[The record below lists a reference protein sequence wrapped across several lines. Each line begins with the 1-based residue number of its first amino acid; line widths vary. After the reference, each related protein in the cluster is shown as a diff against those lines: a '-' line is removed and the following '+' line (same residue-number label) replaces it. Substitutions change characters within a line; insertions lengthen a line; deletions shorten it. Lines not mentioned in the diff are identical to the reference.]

1 MRNRSEC
8 FNADWKF
15 CAGNVPR
22 FEAPELDDSGWTT
35 VNLPHDWSIGQ
46 PFDPTLPHGSQHAY
60 LPNGVVNYRKRFRPE
75 CREGERILLDFDGVY
90 RSADLFVNGRHIL
103 KHFNGYTGFEADIT
117 DALVPGE
124 NLVAVRADNSIEQT
138 SRWYTGSGINRS
150 VRLRR
155 IGPLHFLRH
164 GLVIDAKIDGRVRI
178 TTECS
183 LSGDVLFTI
192 HGPAGE
198 KVAEHHG
205 PAAVFTVGNPQLWS
219 PDTPNLY
226 ICTAQLFDGSGAEI
240 DRITAR
246 FGFRSVEFDPEH
258 GFLLNGKKLL
268 LRGVNIHEELCGIG
282 TAVFRDGVARRYHIL
297 KSLGVNAV
305 RLAHHP
311 YAPEFLELADE
322 MGLLIFDEAFDKWTG
337 QYYGYQ
343 VAFEDHWRDDV
354 AEFVRRDRN
363 HPSVFL
369 WSVGN
374 EVVDQQLDGQ
384 DGFGVDRLIVMRD
397 FVHKLDPD
405 RQVTCALYPSR
416 RSGARWNHPHYREM
430 DIHQMAH
437 GMDVVAVN
445 YMGEFFVRDHA
456 RHPGMVFLVS
466 EGTTNHGVRC
476 WFEFDHGFGCGSF
489 YWGGFDYLGEARWPH
504 KNWYSGL
511 IDRAGYPKSIA
522 YQAQVAW
529 DPEPR
534 IHIAVHADEKPEMRN
549 WNDVQ
554 LEWENMRSHWN
565 WEEGEAVRVA
575 VYTNCERVVLL
586 LNGRPVGSKVRSE
599 NDCCRIPFE
608 FVYAPGEL
616 TANGYNGDQ
625 LAATGTLR
633 TAGKPVELKLHAE
646 RTAIASDGLGHAG
659 IALFDV
665 AGTRCAVTDAVVHL
679 HVSGEGSLFG
689 VSNGDT
695 TSLQPFKS
703 NAVRLFEGRALAV
716 VRAGFRPGECR
727 LRAVCDIDGTELE
740 SEIVFSIGRE
750 MR

>member
-8 FNADWKF
+8 FNANWKF

-22 FEAPELDDSGWTT
+22 FEEPGLDDTGWTA

-60 LPNGVVNYRKRFRPE
+60 LPNGVVNYRKRFRAE
-75 CREGERILLDFDGVY
+75 CGSGERLLLDFDGVY

-164 GLVIDAKIDGRVRI
+164 GLVIDAKIDGHVRI
-178 TTECS
+178 AAECS
-183 LSGDVLFTI
+183 LPGNVLFTI
-192 HGPAGE
+192 HDPSGKRTA
-198 KVAEHHG
+198 AHHG
-205 PAAVFTVGNPQLWS
+205 PAAAFTVGNPQLWS

-226 ICTAQLFDGSGAEI
+226 TCTAQLFDETGAEV
-240 DRITAR
+240 DRITAK

-258 GFLLNGKKLL
+258 GFVLNGKKLL
-268 LRGVNIHEELCGIG
+268 LRGVNIHEDLCGIG
-282 TAVFRDGVARRYHIL
+282 PAVFRDGVARRYRIL

-311 YAPEFLELADE
+311 YAPEYLELADE

-343 VAFEDHWRDDV
+343 VAFEDHWRGDV

-384 DGFGVDRLIVMRD
+384 DGYGVDRLIVMRD
-397 FVHKLDPD
+397 FVHKLDPT
-405 RQVTCALYPSR
+405 RKVTCALYPSR
-416 RSGARWNHPHYREM
+416 RSGVKWDHPDFREKA

-437 GMDVVAVN
+437 HMDVVAAN
-445 YMGEFFVRDHA
+445 YMGEYFARDHVKY
-456 RHPGMVFLVS
+456 PQMTFLVS
-466 EGTTNHGVRC
+466 EATTNRGVGS
-476 WFEFDHGFGCGSF
+476 WFDFDHELGGGSF

-522 YQAQVAW
+522 YQAQIAW
-529 DPEPR
+529 DPAPR
-534 IHIAVHADEKPEMRN
+534 IHIAVHADEKAEVRN

-565 WEEGEAVRVA
+565 WKEGETVRVA

-599 NDCCRIPFE
+599 SDCCRIPFE
-608 FVYAPGEL
+608 FAYAPGEL
-616 TANGYNGDQ
+616 TANGYNGDK
-625 LAATGTLR
+625 LAATGTLA
-633 TAGKPVELKLHAE
+633 TAGKPVELRLRAE
-646 RTAIASDGLGHAG
+646 RTAIAPDGLGHVE
-659 IALFDV
+659 IALFDA

-679 HVSGEGSLFG
+679 RVSGDGSLFG

-695 TSLQPFKS
+695 TSPQPFKS

-716 VRAGFRPGECR
+716 VRAGLRPGECR
-727 LRAVCDIDGTELE
+727 LRAVCEIDGAELA
-740 SEIVFSIGRE
+740 SELAFSVG
-750 MR
+750 

>member
-8 FNADWKF
+8 FNANWKF

-22 FEAPELDDSGWTT
+22 FEEPGLDDTGWTA

-60 LPNGVVNYRKRFRPE
+60 LPNGVVNYRKRFRAE
-75 CREGERILLDFDGVY
+75 CGSGERLLLDFDGVY

-164 GLVIDAKIDGRVRI
+164 GLVIDAKIDGHVRI
-178 TTECS
+178 AAECS
-183 LSGDVLFTI
+183 LPGNVLFTI
-192 HGPAGE
+192 HDPSGKRSA
-198 KVAEHHG
+198 AHHG
-205 PAAVFTVGNPQLWS
+205 PAAAFTVGNPQLWS

-226 ICTAQLFDGSGAEI
+226 TCTAQLFDETGAEV
-240 DRITAR
+240 DRITAK

-258 GFLLNGKKLL
+258 GFVLNGKKLL
-268 LRGVNIHEELCGIG
+268 LRGVNIHEDLCGIG
-282 TAVFRDGVARRYHIL
+282 TAVFRDGVARRYRIL

-311 YAPEFLELADE
+311 YAPEYLELADE

-343 VAFEDHWRDDV
+343 VAFEDHWRGDV

-384 DGFGVDRLIVMRD
+384 DGYGVDRLIVMRD
-397 FVHKLDPD
+397 FVHKLDPT
-405 RQVTCALYPSR
+405 RKVTCALYPSR
-416 RSGARWNHPHYREM
+416 RSGVKWDHPDFREKA

-437 GMDVVAVN
+437 HMDVVAAN
-445 YMGEFFVRDHA
+445 YMGEYFARDHVKY
-456 RHPGMVFLVS
+456 PQMTFLVS
-466 EGTTNHGVRC
+466 EATTNRGVGS
-476 WFEFDHGFGCGSF
+476 WFDFDHELGGGSF

-522 YQAQVAW
+522 YQAQIAW
-529 DPEPR
+529 DPAPR
-534 IHIAVHADEKPEMRN
+534 IHIAVHADEKAEVRN

-565 WEEGEAVRVA
+565 WKEGETVRVA

-599 NDCCRIPFE
+599 SDCCRIPFE
-608 FVYAPGEL
+608 FAYAPGEL
-616 TANGYNGDQ
+616 TANGYNGDK
-625 LAATGTLR
+625 LAATGTLA
-633 TAGKPVELKLHAE
+633 TAGKPVELRLRAE
-646 RTAIASDGLGHAG
+646 RTAIAPDGLGHVE
-659 IALFDV
+659 IALFDA

-679 HVSGEGSLFG
+679 RVSGDGSLFG

-695 TSLQPFKS
+695 TSPQPFKS

-716 VRAGFRPGECR
+716 VRAGLRPGECR
-727 LRAVCDIDGTELE
+727 LRAVCEIDGAELA
-740 SEIVFSIGRE
+740 SELAFSVG
-750 MR
+750 

>member
-8 FNADWKF
+8 FNANWKF

-22 FEAPELDDSGWTT
+22 FEEPGLDDTGWTA

-60 LPNGVVNYRKRFRPE
+60 LPNGVVNYRKRFRAE
-75 CREGERILLDFDGVY
+75 CGSGERLLLDFDGVY

-164 GLVIDAKIDGRVRI
+164 GLVIDAKIDGHVRI
-178 TTECS
+178 AAECS
-183 LSGDVLFTI
+183 LPGNVLFTI
-192 HGPAGE
+192 HDPSGKRSA
-198 KVAEHHG
+198 AHHG
-205 PAAVFTVGNPQLWS
+205 PAAAFTVGNPQLWS

-226 ICTAQLFDGSGAEI
+226 TCTAQLFDETGAEA
-240 DRITAR
+240 DRITAK

-258 GFLLNGKKLL
+258 GFVLNGKKLL
-268 LRGVNIHEELCGIG
+268 LRGVNIHEDLCGIG
-282 TAVFRDGVARRYHIL
+282 TAVFRDGVARRYRIL

-311 YAPEFLELADE
+311 YAPEYLELADE

-343 VAFEDHWRDDV
+343 VAFEDHWRGDV

-384 DGFGVDRLIVMRD
+384 DGYGVDRLIVMRD
-397 FVHKLDPD
+397 FVHKLDPT
-405 RQVTCALYPSR
+405 RKVTCALYPSR
-416 RSGARWNHPHYREM
+416 RSGVKWDHPDFREKA

-437 GMDVVAVN
+437 HMDVVAAN
-445 YMGEFFVRDHA
+445 YMGEYFARDHVKY
-456 RHPGMVFLVS
+456 PQMTFLVS
-466 EGTTNHGVRC
+466 EATTNRGVGS
-476 WFEFDHGFGCGSF
+476 WFDFDHELGGGSF

-522 YQAQVAW
+522 YQAQIAW
-529 DPEPR
+529 DPAPR
-534 IHIAVHADEKPEMRN
+534 IHIAVHADEKAEVRN

-565 WEEGEAVRVA
+565 WKEGETVRVA

-599 NDCCRIPFE
+599 SDCCRIPFE
-608 FVYAPGEL
+608 FAYAPGEL
-616 TANGYNGDQ
+616 TANGYNGDK
-625 LAATGTLR
+625 LAATGTLA
-633 TAGKPVELKLHAE
+633 TAGKPVELRLRAE
-646 RTAIASDGLGHAG
+646 RTAIAPDGLGHVE
-659 IALFDV
+659 IALFDA

-679 HVSGEGSLFG
+679 RVSGDGSLFG

-695 TSLQPFKS
+695 TSPQPFKS
-703 NAVRLFEGRALAV
+703 DAVRLFEGRALAV
-716 VRAGFRPGECR
+716 VRAGLRPGECR
-727 LRAVCDIDGTELE
+727 LRAVCEIDGAELA
-740 SEIVFSIGRE
+740 SELAFSVG
-750 MR
+750 

>member
-8 FNADWKF
+8 FNANWKF

-22 FEAPELDDSGWTT
+22 FEEPGLDDTGWTA

-46 PFDPTLPHGSQHAY
+46 PFDSTLPHGSQHAY
-60 LPNGVVNYRKRFRPE
+60 LPNGVVNYRKRFRAE
-75 CREGERILLDFDGVY
+75 CGSGERLLLDFDGVY

-103 KHFNGYTGFEADIT
+103 KHFNGYTVFEADIT

-164 GLVIDAKIDGRVRI
+164 GLVIDAKIDGHVRI
-178 TTECS
+178 AAECS
-183 LSGDVLFTI
+183 LPGNVLFTI
-192 HGPAGE
+192 HDPSGKRSA
-198 KVAEHHG
+198 AHHG
-205 PAAVFTVGNPQLWS
+205 PAAAFTVGNPQLWS

-226 ICTAQLFDGSGAEI
+226 TCTAQLFDETGAEV
-240 DRITAR
+240 DRITAK

-258 GFLLNGKKLL
+258 GFVLNGKKLL
-268 LRGVNIHEELCGIG
+268 LRGVNIHEDLCGIG
-282 TAVFRDGVARRYHIL
+282 TAVFRDGVARRYRIL

-311 YAPEFLELADE
+311 YAPEYLELADE

-343 VAFEDHWRDDV
+343 VAFEDHWRGDV

-384 DGFGVDRLIVMRD
+384 DGYGVDRLIVMRD
-397 FVHKLDPD
+397 FVHKLDPT
-405 RQVTCALYPSR
+405 RKVTCALYPSR
-416 RSGARWNHPHYREM
+416 RSGVKWDHPDFREKA

-437 GMDVVAVN
+437 HMDVVAAN
-445 YMGEFFVRDHA
+445 YMGEYFARDHVKY
-456 RHPGMVFLVS
+456 PQMTFLVS
-466 EGTTNHGVRC
+466 EATTNRGVGS
-476 WFEFDHGFGCGSF
+476 WFDFDHELGGGSF

-522 YQAQVAW
+522 YQAQIAW
-529 DPEPR
+529 DPAPR
-534 IHIAVHADEKPEMRN
+534 IHIAVHADEKAEVRN

-565 WEEGEAVRVA
+565 WKEGETVRVA

-599 NDCCRIPFE
+599 SDCCRIPFE
-608 FVYAPGEL
+608 FAYAPGEL
-616 TANGYNGDQ
+616 TANGYNGDK
-625 LAATGTLR
+625 LAATGTLA
-633 TAGKPVELKLHAE
+633 TAGKPVELRLRAE
-646 RTAIASDGLGHAG
+646 RTAIAPDGLGHVE
-659 IALFDV
+659 IALFDA

-679 HVSGEGSLFG
+679 RVSGDGSLFG

-695 TSLQPFKS
+695 TSPQPFKS

-716 VRAGFRPGECR
+716 VRAGLRPGECR
-727 LRAVCDIDGTELE
+727 LRAVCEIDGAELA
-740 SEIVFSIGRE
+740 SELAFSVG
-750 MR
+750 

>member
-8 FNADWKF
+8 FNANWKF

-22 FEAPELDDSGWTT
+22 FEEPGLDDTGWTA

-60 LPNGVVNYRKRFRPE
+60 LPNGVVNYRKRFRAE
-75 CREGERILLDFDGVY
+75 CGSGERLLLDFDGVY

-164 GLVIDAKIDGRVRI
+164 GLVIDAKIDGHVRI
-178 TTECS
+178 AAECS
-183 LSGDVLFTI
+183 LPGNVLFTI
-192 HGPAGE
+192 HDPSGKRTA
-198 KVAEHHG
+198 AHHG
-205 PAAVFTVGNPQLWS
+205 PAAAFTVGNPQLWS

-226 ICTAQLFDGSGAEI
+226 TCTAQLFDETGAEA
-240 DRITAR
+240 DRITAK
-246 FGFRSVEFDPEH
+246 FGFRSVEFDPKH
-258 GFLLNGKKLL
+258 GFVLNGKKLL
-268 LRGVNIHEELCGIG
+268 LRGVNIHEDLCGIG
-282 TAVFRDGVARRYHIL
+282 TAVFRDGVARRYRIL

-311 YAPEFLELADE
+311 YAPEYLELADE

-343 VAFEDHWRDDV
+343 VAFEDHWRGDV

-384 DGFGVDRLIVMRD
+384 DGYGVDRLIVMRD
-397 FVHKLDPD
+397 FVHKLDPT
-405 RQVTCALYPSR
+405 RKVTCALYPSR
-416 RSGARWNHPHYREM
+416 RSGVKWDHPDFREKA

-437 GMDVVAVN
+437 HMDVVAAN
-445 YMGEFFVRDHA
+445 YMGEYFARDHVKY
-456 RHPGMVFLVS
+456 PQMTFLVS
-466 EGTTNHGVRC
+466 EATTNRGVGS
-476 WFEFDHGFGCGSF
+476 WFDFDHELGGGSF

-522 YQAQVAW
+522 YQAQIAW
-529 DPEPR
+529 DPAPR
-534 IHIAVHADEKPEMRN
+534 IHIAVHADEKAEVRN

-565 WEEGEAVRVA
+565 WKEGETVRVA

-599 NDCCRIPFE
+599 SDCCRIPFE
-608 FVYAPGEL
+608 FAYAPGEL
-616 TANGYNGDQ
+616 TANGYNGDK
-625 LAATGTLR
+625 LAATGTLA
-633 TAGKPVELKLHAE
+633 TAGKPVELRLRAE
-646 RTAIASDGLGHAG
+646 RTAIAPDGLGHVE
-659 IALFDV
+659 IALFDA

-679 HVSGEGSLFG
+679 RVSGDGSLFG

-695 TSLQPFKS
+695 TSPQPFKS

-716 VRAGFRPGECR
+716 VRAGLRPGECR
-727 LRAVCDIDGTELE
+727 LRAVCEIDGAELA
-740 SEIVFSIGRE
+740 SELAFSVG
-750 MR
+750 

>member
-8 FNADWKF
+8 FNANWKF

-22 FEAPELDDSGWTT
+22 FEEPGLDDTGWTA

-46 PFDPTLPHGSQHAY
+46 PFDSTLPHGSQHAY
-60 LPNGVVNYRKRFRPE
+60 LPNGVVNYRKRFRAE
-75 CREGERILLDFDGVY
+75 CGSGERLLLDFDGVY

-155 IGPLHFLRH
+155 IGPLYFLRH
-164 GLVIDAKIDGRVRI
+164 GLVIDAKIDGHVRI
-178 TTECS
+178 AAECS
-183 LSGDVLFTI
+183 LPGNVLFTI
-192 HGPAGE
+192 HDPSGKRTA
-198 KVAEHHG
+198 AHHG
-205 PAAVFTVGNPQLWS
+205 PAAAFTVGNPQLWS

-226 ICTAQLFDGSGAEI
+226 TCTAQLFDETGAEV
-240 DRITAR
+240 DRITAK

-258 GFLLNGKKLL
+258 GFVLNGKKLL
-268 LRGVNIHEELCGIG
+268 LRGVNIHEDLCGIG
-282 TAVFRDGVARRYHIL
+282 TAVFRDGVARRYRIL

-311 YAPEFLELADE
+311 YAPEYLELADE

-343 VAFEDHWRDDV
+343 VAFEDHWRGDV

-384 DGFGVDRLIVMRD
+384 DGYGVDRLIVMRD
-397 FVHKLDPD
+397 FVHKLDPT
-405 RQVTCALYPSR
+405 RKVTCALYPSR
-416 RSGARWNHPHYREM
+416 RSGVKWDHPDFREKA

-437 GMDVVAVN
+437 HMDVVAAN
-445 YMGEFFVRDHA
+445 YMGEYFARDHVKY
-456 RHPGMVFLVS
+456 PQMTFLVS
-466 EGTTNHGVRC
+466 EATTNRGVGS
-476 WFEFDHGFGCGSF
+476 WFDFDHELGGGSF

-522 YQAQVAW
+522 YQAQIAW
-529 DPEPR
+529 DPAPR
-534 IHIAVHADEKPEMRN
+534 IHIAVHADEKAEVRN

-565 WEEGEAVRVA
+565 WKEGETVRVA

-599 NDCCRIPFE
+599 SDCCRIPFE
-608 FVYAPGEL
+608 FAYAPGEL
-616 TANGYNGDQ
+616 TANGYNGDK
-625 LAATGTLR
+625 LAATGTLA
-633 TAGKPVELKLHAE
+633 TAGKPVELRLRAE
-646 RTAIASDGLGHAG
+646 RTAIAPDGLGHVE
-659 IALFDV
+659 IALFDA

-679 HVSGEGSLFG
+679 RVSGDGSLFG

-695 TSLQPFKS
+695 TSPQPFKS

-716 VRAGFRPGECR
+716 VRAGLRPGECR
-727 LRAVCDIDGTELE
+727 LRAVCEIDGAELA
-740 SEIVFSIGRE
+740 SELAFSVG
-750 MR
+750 

>member
-8 FNADWKF
+8 FNANWKF

-22 FEAPELDDSGWTT
+22 FEEPGLDDTGWTA

-60 LPNGVVNYRKRFRPE
+60 LPNGVVNYRKRFRAE
-75 CREGERILLDFDGVY
+75 CGSGERLLLDFDGVY

-164 GLVIDAKIDGRVRI
+164 GLVIDAKIDGHVRI
-178 TTECS
+178 AAECS
-183 LSGDVLFTI
+183 LPGNVLFTI
-192 HGPAGE
+192 HDPSGKRSA
-198 KVAEHHG
+198 AHHG
-205 PAAVFTVGNPQLWS
+205 PAAAFTVGNPQLWS

-226 ICTAQLFDGSGAEI
+226 TCTAQLFDETGAEV
-240 DRITAR
+240 DRITAK

-258 GFLLNGKKLL
+258 GFVLNGKKLL
-268 LRGVNIHEELCGIG
+268 LRGVNIHEDLCGIG
-282 TAVFRDGVARRYHIL
+282 TAVFRDGVARRYRIL

-311 YAPEFLELADE
+311 YAPEYLELADE

-343 VAFEDHWRDDV
+343 VAFEDHWRGDV

-384 DGFGVDRLIVMRD
+384 DGYGVDRLIVMRD
-397 FVHKLDPD
+397 FVHKLDPT
-405 RQVTCALYPSR
+405 RKVTCALYPSR
-416 RSGARWNHPHYREM
+416 RSGVKWDHPDFREKA

-437 GMDVVAVN
+437 HMDVVAAN
-445 YMGEFFVRDHA
+445 YMGEYFARDHVKY
-456 RHPGMVFLVS
+456 PQMTFLIS
-466 EGTTNHGVRC
+466 EATTNRGVGS
-476 WFEFDHGFGCGSF
+476 WFDFDPELGGGSF

-522 YQAQVAW
+522 YQAQIAW
-529 DPEPR
+529 DPAPR
-534 IHIAVHADEKPEMRN
+534 IHIAVHADEKAEVRN

-554 LEWENMRSHWN
+554 LEWENMRSHCN
-565 WEEGEAVRVA
+565 WKEGETVRVA

-599 NDCCRIPFE
+599 SDCCRIPFE
-608 FVYAPGEL
+608 FAYAPGEL
-616 TANGYNGDQ
+616 TANGYNGDK
-625 LAATGTLR
+625 LAATGTLA
-633 TAGKPVELKLHAE
+633 TAGKPVELRLRAE
-646 RTAIASDGLGHAG
+646 RTAIAPDGLGHVE
-659 IALFDV
+659 IALFDA

-679 HVSGEGSLFG
+679 RVSGDGSLFG

-695 TSLQPFKS
+695 TSPQPFKS

-716 VRAGFRPGECR
+716 VRAGLRPGECR
-727 LRAVCDIDGTELE
+727 LRAVCEIDGAELA
-740 SEIVFSIGRE
+740 SELAFSVG
-750 MR
+750 

>member
-8 FNADWKF
+8 FNANWKF

-22 FEAPELDDSGWTT
+22 FEEPGLDDTGWTA

-46 PFDPTLPHGSQHAY
+46 PFDSTLPHGSQHAY
-60 LPNGVVNYRKRFRPE
+60 LPNGVVNYRKRFRAE
-75 CREGERILLDFDGVY
+75 CGSGERLLLDFDGVY

-164 GLVIDAKIDGRVRI
+164 GLVIDAKIDGHVRI
-178 TTECS
+178 AAECS
-183 LSGDVLFTI
+183 LPGNVLFTI
-192 HGPAGE
+192 HDPSGKRTA
-198 KVAEHHG
+198 AHHG
-205 PAAVFTVGNPQLWS
+205 PAAAFTVGNPQLWS

-226 ICTAQLFDGSGAEI
+226 TCTAQLFDETGAEV
-240 DRITAR
+240 DRITAK

-258 GFLLNGKKLL
+258 GFVLNGKKLL
-268 LRGVNIHEELCGIG
+268 LRGVNIHEDLCGIG
-282 TAVFRDGVARRYHIL
+282 TAVFRDGVARRYRIL

-311 YAPEFLELADE
+311 YAPEYLELADE

-343 VAFEDHWRDDV
+343 VAFEDHWRGDV

-384 DGFGVDRLIVMRD
+384 DGYGVDRLIVMRD
-397 FVHKLDPD
+397 FVHKLDPT
-405 RQVTCALYPSR
+405 RKVTCALYPSR
-416 RSGARWNHPHYREM
+416 RSGVKWDHPDFREKA

-437 GMDVVAVN
+437 HMDVVAAN
-445 YMGEFFVRDHA
+445 YMGEYFARDHVKY
-456 RHPGMVFLVS
+456 PQMTFLVS
-466 EGTTNHGVRC
+466 EATTNRGVGS
-476 WFEFDHGFGCGSF
+476 WFDFDHELGGGSF

-522 YQAQVAW
+522 YQAQIAW
-529 DPEPR
+529 DPAPR
-534 IHIAVHADEKPEMRN
+534 IHIAVHADEKAEVRN

-565 WEEGEAVRVA
+565 WKEGETVRVA

-599 NDCCRIPFE
+599 SDCCRIPFE
-608 FVYAPGEL
+608 FAYAPGEL
-616 TANGYNGDQ
+616 TANGYNGDK
-625 LAATGTLR
+625 LAATGTLA
-633 TAGKPVELKLHAE
+633 TAGKPVELRLRAE
-646 RTAIASDGLGHAG
+646 RTAIAPDGLGHVE
-659 IALFDV
+659 IALFDA

-679 HVSGEGSLFG
+679 RVSGDGSLFG

-695 TSLQPFKS
+695 TSPQPFKS

-716 VRAGFRPGECR
+716 VRAGLRPGECR
-727 LRAVCDIDGTELE
+727 LRAVCEIDGAELA
-740 SEIVFSIGRE
+740 SELAFSVG
-750 MR
+750 